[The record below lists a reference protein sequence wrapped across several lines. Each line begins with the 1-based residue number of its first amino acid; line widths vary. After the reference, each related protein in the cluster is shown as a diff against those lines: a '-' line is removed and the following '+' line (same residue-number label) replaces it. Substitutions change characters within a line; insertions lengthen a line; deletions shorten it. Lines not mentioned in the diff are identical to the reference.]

1 MVVLIVWL
9 AVGGVSL
16 IVLAILG
23 YGLFSQFR
31 RLEETVERARAEL
44 LPGVEAL
51 RQPTPQGR
59 HRADRP
65 SPRGPF

>member
-16 IVLAILG
+16 VVLAILG

-31 RLEETVERARAEL
+31 RLQRAVEQARSEL
-44 LPGVEAL
+44 VPAVEAL
-51 RQPTPQGR
+51 RPDTPQGR
-59 HRADRP
+59 HRA
-65 SPRGPF
+65 G

>member
-23 YGLFSQFR
+23 YGLFSQFS
-31 RLEETVERARAEL
+31 RLVRTVERAADEL
-44 LPGVEAL
+44 LPAVEAL
-51 RQPTPQGR
+51 RQETPQGR
-59 HRADRP
+59 HRAD
-65 SPRGPF
+65 

>member
-16 IVLAILG
+16 IVLAALG

-31 RLEETVERARAEL
+31 RLQETVERTRDEL
-44 LPGVEAL
+44 LPGIEAL
-51 RQPTPQGR
+51 CPQTPQGR
-59 HRADRP
+59 HRAD
-65 SPRGPF
+65 

>member
-31 RLEETVERARAEL
+31 RLQETVERGRDEL
-44 LPGVEAL
+44 LPRVEAL
-51 RQPTPQGR
+51 RPQTPQGR
-59 HRADRP
+59 HRAD
-65 SPRGPF
+65 

>member
-1 MVVLIVWL
+1 VVVLIVWL

-16 IVLAILG
+16 IVLAVLG

-31 RLEETVERARAEL
+31 RLQETVEGVRSEL

-51 RQPTPQGR
+51 RPPTPQGR
-59 HRADRP
+59 HRAD
-65 SPRGPF
+65 

>member
-16 IVLAILG
+16 VVLAILG

-31 RLEETVERARAEL
+31 RLQRAVEKAQSEIVPA
-44 LPGVEAL
+44 VEAL
-51 RQPTPQGR
+51 RPDTPQGR
-59 HRADRP
+59 HRA
-65 SPRGPF
+65 G

>member
-23 YGLFSQFR
+23 FGLFSQFR
-31 RLEETVERARAEL
+31 RLEQAVEQARAEL
-44 LPGVEAL
+44 LPGLEAL

-65 SPRGPF
+65 SSGGSF